1 MNWSLN
7 RARLGAITISLG
19 LFCILMGSPLSSH
32 SASAPESRAAGVE
45 PGKRFAT
52 VLRVRGEVVASGG
65 GSGRARQLREGD
77 AVYVGERVRAPALAE
92 AVLKTEDAG
101 FIAIRPST
109 EFVAERFA
117 AEDKPSD
124 NLAVRLLTGSL
135 RVISGWIGR
144 TNRAGH
150 QVVTPTATIG
160 IRGTDHE
167 PYVLSAELAAA
178 TANREGT
185 YDKVNRGGTTMQVG
199 ENKLDIDAGR
209 VGFVRAAAAAKES
222 RPGFR
227 ERALMTILLPVLLD
241 KVPNFYVPGEFD
253 AELDR
258 YSQTADED
266 SQRQLEQRRK
276 SPPPPVRGSAPT
288 KAPAAVS
295 PAPTSVPAAP
305 AAPAAKTTAIATA
318 APTPAPAAAIAGC
331 EPTAIAKSWLE
342 QLDAAIVRRD
352 AAGIVALF
360 APEAAVRATVRGN
373 EGRMTSVDLSRDE
386 LAASTLAAMAG
397 LTDYKQRRVWI
408 EGKPAGA
415 TCDRIGVR
423 SVAIEQGRQSGKPY
437 RFEALE
443 EYVIELRA
451 GKWLAIK
458 AETTQQ

>member
-19 LFCILMGSPLSSH
+19 FFCILMGSPLPSH
-32 SASAPESRAAGVE
+32 SASAPESRAASGE

-65 GSGRARQLREGD
+65 SSGKARQLREGD

-101 FIAIRPST
+101 FIAIRPNT

-117 AEDKPSD
+117 ADDKPTDS
-124 NLAVRLLTGSL
+124 LAVRLLTGSL

-144 TNRAGH
+144 TNRSGH

-167 PYVLSAELAAA
+167 PYVLSAELA
-178 TANREGT
+178 TTTGNREGT

-209 VGFVRAAAAAKES
+209 VGFARAAAAAKET

-258 YSQTADED
+258 YSQTVDQD
-266 SQRQLEQRRK
+266 SLRQLEQRRK
-276 SPPPPVRGSAPT
+276 APAA
-288 KAPAAVS
+288 APAAV
-295 PAPTSVPAAP
+295 AP
-305 AAPAAKTTAIATA
+305 AAECGPTT
-318 APTPAPAAAIAGC
+318 
-331 EPTAIAKSWLE
+331 IAKAWLG

-352 AAGIVALF
+352 ASAIVAMF

-373 EGRMTSVDLSRDE
+373 DGAMTSVDLGREE
-386 LAASTLAAMAG
+386 LAQSTVAAMKG
-397 LTDYKQRRVWI
+397 LKGYKQRRVWI
-408 EGKPAGA
+408 EGKLADPAAGA
-415 TCDRIGVR
+415 ACDRISLK
-423 SVAIEQGRQSGKPY
+423 SVVIEQGRQSGKPY
-437 RFEALE
+437 RFESLE
-443 EYVIELRA
+443 EYVLELRA
-451 GKWLAIK
+451 GKWLAVK

>member
-19 LFCILMGSPLSSH
+19 FFCILMGSPLPSH
-32 SASAPESRAAGVE
+32 SASAPESRAASGE

-65 GSGRARQLREGD
+65 SSGKARQLREGD
-77 AVYVGERVRAPALAE
+77 AVYVGERVSAPALAE

-101 FIAIRPST
+101 FIAIRPNT

-117 AEDKPSD
+117 ADDKPTDS
-124 NLAVRLLTGSL
+124 LAVRLLTGSL

-144 TNRAGH
+144 TNRSGH

-167 PYVLSAELAAA
+167 PYVLSAELA
-178 TANREGT
+178 TTTGNREGT

-209 VGFVRAAAAAKES
+209 VGFARAAAAAKET

-258 YSQTADED
+258 YSQTVDQD
-266 SQRQLEQRRK
+266 SLRQLEQRRK
-276 SPPPPVRGSAPT
+276 APAA
-288 KAPAAVS
+288 APAAV
-295 PAPTSVPAAP
+295 AP
-305 AAPAAKTTAIATA
+305 AAECGPTT
-318 APTPAPAAAIAGC
+318 
-331 EPTAIAKSWLE
+331 IAKAWLG

-352 AAGIVALF
+352 ASAIVAMF

-373 EGRMTSVDLSRDE
+373 DGAMTSVDLGREE
-386 LAASTLAAMAG
+386 LAQSTVAAMKG
-397 LTDYKQRRVWI
+397 LKGYKQRRVWI
-408 EGKPAGA
+408 EGKLADPAAGA
-415 TCDRIGVR
+415 ACDRISLK
-423 SVAIEQGRQSGKPY
+423 SVVIEQGRQSGKPY
-437 RFEALE
+437 RFESLE
-443 EYVIELRA
+443 EYVLELRA
-451 GKWLAIK
+451 GKWLAVK